1 MTTATMVKAELIPGG
16 KRLSALPKYFKSHMM
31 EVECSIYHLMSR
43 FCQEYQGGYWNFYC
57 LNNGGF
63 YMACDDN
70 ESFKISIPS
79 NYFDQNVSADAAGI
93 IVCLYAYNLLCCK
106 HESDL
111 LIDHYYKL
119 LDYARV
125 HPEASYIFRAID

>member
-1 MTTATMVKAELIPGG
+1 MSKAAVIKSELIPDAE
-16 KRLSALPKYFKSHMM
+16 RLSALPKYFKSHMM
-31 EVECSIYHLMSR
+31 EVEGSIYHLMSR
-43 FCQEYQGGYWNFYC
+43 FCQEYDGGYWNFYR

-70 ESFKISIPS
+70 LSFKITVPS
-79 NYFDQNVSADAAGI
+79 NYFEKTVSADAAGI

-119 LDYARV
+119 LDYART
-125 HPEASYIFRAID
+125 HQDASLIFRAID